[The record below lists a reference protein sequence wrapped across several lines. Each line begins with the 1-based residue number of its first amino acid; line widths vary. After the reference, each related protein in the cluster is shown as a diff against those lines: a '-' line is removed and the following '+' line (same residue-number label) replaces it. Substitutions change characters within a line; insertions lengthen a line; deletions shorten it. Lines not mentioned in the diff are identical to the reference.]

1 MAISADYFNMI
12 EVDPDDAVYQDEP
25 GHFSWYVDEGG
36 NNVLGY
42 QQNSYTS
49 YLEQLQD
56 DIDRLMA
63 E

>member
-1 MAISADYFNMI
+1 MI